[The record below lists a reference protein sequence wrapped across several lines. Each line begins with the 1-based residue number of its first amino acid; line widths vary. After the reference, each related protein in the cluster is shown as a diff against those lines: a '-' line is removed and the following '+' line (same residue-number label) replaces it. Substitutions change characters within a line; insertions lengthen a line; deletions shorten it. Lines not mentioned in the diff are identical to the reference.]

1 MHACLARSSRLF
13 KVDRRCPPLLRLAQ
27 KRLTLLRGF
36 GPHIGSA
43 VRPVGRRPHLTL
55 SYRNCRWLAP
65 SSSTADGAMRAQQLC
80 RACRDSRPTSS
91 SRCSRC
97 LVPSL
102 FPRPI
107 DRHPFA
113 ISSMP
118 IMNCGLSHV
127 HTTIGS
133 LFSRRVSTLR
143 PSCNLTPAC
152 LVFNFLYSGWR
163 NEPLNLEPIRDFFLL
178 APAVDSDDKFR
189 GVRIAHPPSG
199 PLASGAFGWP
209 ARRCRARWRA
219 SGGLE
224 RRFRRANAGY
234 HLVLRG
240 DRYNALRKLA
250 ISTTAL
256 DGNTKQ

>member
-152 LVFNFLYSGWR
+152 LVVSALRTSTMLASSRACFSPFSPSSSQSRCVTVPEFSNGMRESIHSHHHSQSWERLLGWFL
-163 NEPLNLEPIRDFFLL
+163 
-178 APAVDSDDKFR
+178 ACVH
-189 GVRIAHPPSG
+189 RIA
-199 PLASGAFGWP
+199 F
-209 ARRCRARWRA
+209 
-219 SGGLE
+219 
-224 RRFRRANAGY
+224 
-234 HLVLRG
+234 
-240 DRYNALRKLA
+240 
-250 ISTTAL
+250 
-256 DGNTKQ
+256 